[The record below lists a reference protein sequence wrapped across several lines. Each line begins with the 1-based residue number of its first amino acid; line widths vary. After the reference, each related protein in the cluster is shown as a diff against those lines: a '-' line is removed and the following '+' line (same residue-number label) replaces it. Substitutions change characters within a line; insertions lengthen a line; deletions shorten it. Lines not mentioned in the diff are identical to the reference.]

1 MKKLIFSMY
10 IYFYNFGKR
19 FNNED
24 TRIIVLFQ
32 IVYMFSFIG
41 LGISLLFLRLW
52 RTMYNEAPDFKFIY
66 YLFIAIG
73 SALALWLYVHL
84 VRNKLFLKMIDKPI
98 FNNRKAK
105 IIGAIL
111 MFGPIAFLVLCAFC

>member
-1 MKKLIFSMY
+1 MKKLIFSVY

-32 IVYMFSFIG
+32 VVYMFSFIG
-41 LGISLLFLRLW
+41 LGISLLVLRLW
-52 RTMYNEAPDFKFIY
+52 RMMYNEAPDFKFIY

-73 SALALWLYVHL
+73 IALAIWLYVHF
-84 VRNKLFLKMIDKPI
+84 VRNRLFLKMIDKPI

-111 MFGPIAFLVLCAFC
+111 MFGPIVFLALCAY

>member
-1 MKKLIFSMY
+1 MKKLIFSIY
-10 IYFYNFGKR
+10 IYLYNFGKR

-24 TRIIVLFQ
+24 TRILVLFQ
-32 IVYMFSFIG
+32 IVYLLTIIG
-41 LGISLLFLRLW
+41 IGISLLFLRLW
-52 RTMYNEAPDFKFIY
+52 RMMDNDVPDFKFISF
-66 YLFIAIG
+66 LFFAIG
-73 SALALWLYVHL
+73 NALALWLYVHL

-111 MFGPIAFLVLCAFC
+111 MFGPIAFLVLCAF

>member
-1 MKKLIFSMY
+1 MKKLIFSIYVY
-10 IYFYNFGKR
+10 IYNFGKR

-41 LGISLLFLRLW
+41 LGISLLVLRLW
-52 RTMYNEAPDFKFIY
+52 RMMYNEAHDFKFIY

-73 SALALWLYVHL
+73 ISLALWLYVHL

-111 MFGPIAFLVLCAFC
+111 MFGPIVFLALCAF

>member
-41 LGISLLFLRLW
+41 LGISLFVLRLW
-52 RTMYNEAPDFKFIY
+52 RMMYNEAPDFKFIY

-73 SALALWLYVHL
+73 IALAIWLYVHF
-84 VRNKLFLKMIDKPI
+84 VRNRLFLKMIDKPI
-98 FNNRKAK
+98 FNNRRAK

-111 MFGPIAFLVLCAFC
+111 MFGPIAFLALCAY

>member
-1 MKKLIFSMY
+1 MKKLIFSIYVY
-10 IYFYNFGKR
+10 IYNFGKR

-41 LGISLLFLRLW
+41 LGISLLVLRLW
-52 RTMYNEAPDFKFIY
+52 RMMYNEAHDFKFIY
-66 YLFIAIG
+66 YFFIAIG
-73 SALALWLYVHL
+73 ISLALWLYVHL

-111 MFGPIAFLVLCAFC
+111 MLGPIAFLALCAF